1 MIYKERIYFFSL
13 LVALSA
19 LANPRLAAAADLRK
33 VTFSYSAVSMTW
45 YPVKVALEKGFF
57 RSEGLEPQL
66 IQMNGNVATV
76 ALANGYIDFS
86 LNISPVLNGAIQGLG
101 TKLVAGLNSRPLFAL
116 VVRPEINAP
125 SDLKGK
131 VFAVSSFGNTQAILT
146 EKHLQHLGL
155 KKGEYQLLAMGAT
168 PARIAALEKN
178 IAQGSLMPLPTNVQ
192 LENKGYRLLGNTAEI
207 VINPIAGLGVHEDK
221 IKKDPD
227 LIQRVIRASL
237 RSLQLLQTNAKDT
250 VKILMA
256 WTRATEKDALRSLE
270 LAKPGFSK
278 NGMLTDDDLSIEWN
292 FIQQQ
297 TKKTSVPV
305 SVAHD
310 MTLLRDVQTDGTR
323 SAIIQWNDSSKTQ
336 NKRRQTMRTLDLL
349 ASDSSHLPF
358 LYVFKESKV
367 MEKYG
372 YEIDLHIVG
381 GAKAPTM
388 AHRAKLALAG
398 EIDFFSG
405 LHHETYRERAKGEKR
420 LTYLAQAQNNWDD
433 RLVALPEI
441 KNVED
446 LKGRKIVCHSKAPC
460 VSGNLRAVLETCGL
474 KPEEINMD
482 VIRRYLRQIFGF
494 RR

>member
-1 MIYKERIYFFSL
+1 MILRGRIYFFPL
-13 LVALSA
+13 LVALSTLPNLRVA
-19 LANPRLAAAADLRK
+19 TAADLRK

-76 ALANGYIDFS
+76 ALANGHIDFS
-86 LNISPVLNGAIQGLG
+86 LNISPVLNGAMQGLG
-101 TKLVAGLNSRPLFAL
+101 TKLVAALNSRPLFAL
-116 VVRPEINAP
+116 VVRPEINSP
-125 SDLKGK
+125 NDLKGK

-227 LIQRVIRASL
+227 VIKRVIRASL
-237 RSLQLLQTNAKDT
+237 RSLRLLQANAKDT

-256 WTRATEKDALRSLE
+256 WTRATENDALRSLE

-297 TKKTSVPV
+297 TKKANVPV
-305 SVAHD
+305 SIAHD
-310 MTLLRDVQTDGTR
+310 MTLLREAQ
-323 SAIIQWNDSSKTQ
+323 
-336 NKRRQTMRTLDLL
+336 
-349 ASDSSHLPF
+349 
-358 LYVFKESKV
+358 
-367 MEKYG
+367 
-372 YEIDLHIVG
+372 
-381 GAKAPTM
+381 
-388 AHRAKLALAG
+388 
-398 EIDFFSG
+398 
-405 LHHETYRERAKGEKR
+405 RELG
-420 LTYLAQAQNNWDD
+420 
-433 RLVALPEI
+433 
-441 KNVED
+441 
-446 LKGRKIVCHSKAPC
+446 
-460 VSGNLRAVLETCGL
+460 
-474 KPEEINMD
+474 M
-482 VIRRYLRQIFGF
+482 
-494 RR
+494 